1 MVGSTRIKVGCTVA
15 LLLAVAW
22 LMAGCTSSSGSGP
35 QRASGIEKSLD
46 KAKVD
51 MGKAKDLVSET
62 SAALNDIL
70 TDPQRDLKPQFK
82 TFTGSL
88 GKLHAASQKM
98 RDKAT
103 AIETQLDKY
112 LESRREQVG
121 TIQDVALRDTALDRI
136 ARCNESFKRLGTELT
151 KTKDTL
157 SPYVANLRDIQK
169 FLSADLTPG
178 GLKAISGLAA
188 TASRSEKGVQD
199 QLDAVVAEFD
209 RVAADLTAGQ

>member
-1 MVGSTRIKVGCTVA
+1 MVGIARIKIGCTVA
-15 LLLAVAW
+15 LLSALPW
-22 LMAGCTSSSGSGP
+22 LLGGCASSSGSGP
-35 QRASGIEKSLD
+35 QKASGIEKSLD
-46 KAKVD
+46 KAKAD

-82 TFTGSL
+82 TFAGSL
-88 GKLHAASQKM
+88 GKLHAVSQKM

-121 TIQDVALRDTALDRI
+121 TIQDVALRDTALNRI
-136 ARCNESFKRLGTELT
+136 AQCNESFKRLSAVLT
-151 KTKDTL
+151 QAKDTL
-157 SPYVANLRDIQK
+157 SPYVANLSDIQK

-178 GLKAISGLAA
+178 GLKAISGLAN
-188 TASRSEKGVQD
+188 TAARSQKGVQD

-209 RVAADLTAGQ
+209 RVAADLRAGQ